1 MLQAMVGDRGSP
13 LAFPLSY
20 RVLNAA
26 LGAPPR
32 TRHFVGSPRQG
43 RWTLVSGSRH
53 DLDRIWKIAPIRA
66 RLIK

>member
-26 LGAPPR
+26 LGAPPAL
-32 TRHFVGSPRQG
+32 G
-43 RWTLVSGSRH
+43 TLSGHPVR
-53 DLDRIWKIAPIRA
+53 DAGP
-66 RLIK
+66 